1 MYNELKIFSGNSNR
15 FLSEEICKFLKIPL
29 GNALIRKFSDGE
41 IFTQIK
47 ENVRGKDVFIIQSTC
62 PPVNDHL
69 MELLIMVDALKR
81 ASAKRI
87 TAVLPYYGYARQ
99 DRKVEPRVPITAK
112 LVADLITATGISRV
126 VSIDLH
132 VGQIQGFFNLPFDH
146 LFAAPVLVEYF
157 KKKNIKDLVV
167 MSPDVGGLERARI
180 MANKLNVGLAVIDK
194 RRSGPNV
201 AQVMHVIG
209 DIKDKNI
216 LIVDDMIDTAGS
228 LIKTVESITEKGAKD
243 VYACCSHPVFS
254 GPAYERISKSKIK
267 EVVVTNTI
275 PVKENVAN
283 GKIVVL
289 SIAELLGEAIKRI
302 HEETSVSSLFEDDF
316 FKD

>member
-15 FLSEEICKFLKIPL
+15 ALSEEISSFLGIPL
-29 GNALIRKFSDGE
+29 GDALIQKFSDGE

-69 MELLIMVDALKR
+69 MEFLIMVDALKR

-99 DRKVEPRVPITAK
+99 DRKVQPRVPITAK
-112 LVADLITATGISRV
+112 LVADLITAIGVSRV

-132 VGQIQGFFNLPFDH
+132 VGQIQGFFDLPFDH

-167 MSPDVGGLERARI
+167 ISPDVGGIERARI
-180 MANKLNVGLAVIDK
+180 VANKLNVGLAIIDK

-201 AQVMHVIG
+201 AEVMHVIG
-209 DIKDKNI
+209 DIQDKNV

-228 LIKTVESITEKGAKD
+228 LVSTVKSITEKGAKD

-254 GPAYERISKSKIK
+254 GPAYDRILNSKLK

-275 PVKENVAN
+275 PVKENIAK
-283 GKIVVL
+283 GK
-289 SIAELLGEAIKRI
+289 
-302 HEETSVSSLFEDDF
+302 
-316 FKD
+316 

>member
-1 MYNELKIFSGNSNR
+1 MFNDLKIFSGSSNHP
-15 FLSEEICKFLKIPL
+15 LAEEICSFLGIPL
-29 GNALIRKFSDGE
+29 GNALVQKFSDGE
-41 IFTQIK
+41 IFAQIK

-99 DRKVEPRVPITAK
+99 DRKVQPRVPITAK

-132 VGQIQGFFNLPFDH
+132 VGQIQGFFDLPFDH
-146 LFAAPVLVEYF
+146 LFAAPVLVDYF
-157 KKKNIKDLVV
+157 KKKDIRDLVV
-167 MSPDVGGLERARI
+167 MSPDVGGIERARI
-180 MANKLNVGLAVIDK
+180 VANKLNVGLAIIDK

-201 AQVMHVIG
+201 AEVMHVIG
-209 DIKDKNI
+209 DIEGKNI

-228 LIKTVESITEKGAKD
+228 LVNTVESITKKGALD

-254 GPAYERISKSKIK
+254 GPAYERIRNSRIK
-267 EVVVTNTI
+267 QVVVTNTI
-275 PVKENVAN
+275 PVKKELI
-283 GKIVVL
+283 GDKIVVL